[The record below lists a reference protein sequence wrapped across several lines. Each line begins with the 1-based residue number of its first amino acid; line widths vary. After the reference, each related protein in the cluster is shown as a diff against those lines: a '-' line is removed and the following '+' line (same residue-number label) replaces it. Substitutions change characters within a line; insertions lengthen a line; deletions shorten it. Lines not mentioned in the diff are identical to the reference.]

1 MKWLPNRESQR
12 RNIRGKLPLDEYLP
26 KSTLVVGLIVFLIGT
41 GIFVSANISKLK
53 NLFISDSFS
62 NSLKKIDNVAANIS
76 VKILD
81 KEFLGSGFIVQRTN
95 NQYVVITNQHVLRAG
110 EAPYR
115 VQTPDGKIHLAE
127 VVTTESTEP
136 LTDSIKGNH
145 RYDLAILKFN
155 TEVDYPVAEIG
166 SSLYLEVGEPIYA
179 VGFPYTEVESEA
191 SSKSVDSNQTSE
203 ITGLTIKTGRVA
215 IILNQ
220 ALVEGYQIGYTND
233 VKKGM
238 SGGPLLN
245 SRGEVVGVNGK
256 HAYPLWESP
265 ELYQDGS
272 QPCPALE
279 KLITRSSLAIP
290 IERSIE
296 LDSQLMAI
304 RPRSDA
310 EVTRRSDLLSEDPEL
325 VAKMQSEAEATAQSC
340 QQYGKEST
348 NSLSETGIEIENEE

>member
-1 MKWLPNRESQR
+1 MKWLPSRGSQR
-12 RNIRGKLPLDEYLP
+12 HNIEGNLPSDKYLS
-26 KSTLVVGLIVFLIGT
+26 STPLVVGLIVFLIGT
-41 GIFVSANISKLK
+41 GIFVSVNASKIK
-53 NLFISDSFS
+53 NLFISNSFS
-62 NSLKKIDNVAANIS
+62 SSLEKLDNIAASIS

-81 KEFLGSGFIVQRTN
+81 KEFLGSGFIVQQN
-95 NQYVVITNQHVLRAG
+95 DKQYVVITNQHVLRAG

-115 VQTPDGKIHLAE
+115 IQTPDGKIHLAE
-127 VVTTESTEP
+127 VVNNSIESDRE
-136 LTDSIKGNH
+136 
-145 RYDLAILKFN
+145 YDLAILKFN
-155 TEVDYPVAEIG
+155 AEVNYPVAKIG

-179 VGFPYTEVESEA
+179 VGFPSTKVESNA
-191 SSKSVDSNQTSE
+191 SSEFIDSYSYTNKT
-203 ITGLTIKTGRVA
+203 TGLTIKTGRVS

-233 VKKGM
+233 VRKGM

-290 IERSIE
+290 IEKSIE
-296 LDSQLMAI
+296 LNPQLKSVKPAFDVKI
-304 RPRSDA
+304 
-310 EVTRRSDLLSEDPEL
+310 TRRSNLLSEDPKL
-325 VAKMQSEAEATAQSC
+325 VAKMQLEAEATAQSC
-340 QQYGKEST
+340 KQYRDDST
-348 NSLSETGIEIENEE
+348 DSLSETRLEIKHEE